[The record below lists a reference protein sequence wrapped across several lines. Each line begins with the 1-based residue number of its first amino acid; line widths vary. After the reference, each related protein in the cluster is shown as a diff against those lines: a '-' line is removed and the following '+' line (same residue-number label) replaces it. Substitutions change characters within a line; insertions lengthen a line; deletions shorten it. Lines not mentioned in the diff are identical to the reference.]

1 MNTDDRIN
9 DSGDRSNIEMGLNFF
24 NNLQYEMFAFA
35 FSLLF
40 AGELKDVG
48 DNVQK
53 DEPLILDFDL
63 LALSTDKTVQ
73 QLGKLSTILNTK
85 TTALANLNHSR
96 LKTRNE
102 VLRSPETRNLSNSYN
117 NTSLE
122 ENDYDKIFLRCV
134 GILIEYS
141 FGIVAILENF
151 VSKASQKEINFPN
164 KGADLTERIDALRPY
179 SDASML
185 ILLDM
190 AASLESTLSVI
201 LFEDASGRGLLKDK
215 SAIELIDLF
224 KGE

>member
-1 MNTDDRIN
+1 MDKDDRIN
-9 DSGDRSNIEMGLNFF
+9 DSEYRSNIEMGLSFF

-73 QLGKLSTILNTK
+73 QLGALSQTLNIK
-85 TTALANLNHSR
+85 TASLANLNQSN

-102 VLRSPETRNLSNSYN
+102 VLRNPEARNVVNNSA
-117 NTSLE
+117 LE
-122 ENDYDKIFLRCV
+122 ENDYDKIFLKCV

-151 VSKASQKEINFPN
+151 VSKASQEEIDFQN
-164 KGADLTERIDALRPY
+164 KGTDLTERIDALRPY
-179 SDASML
+179 SDANML

-190 AASLESTLSVI
+190 AASLESTLSII

>member
-73 QLGKLSTILNTK
+73 QLGKLSKILNTK
-85 TTALANLNHSR
+85 TTTLANLNHSN

-102 VLRSPETRNLSNSYN
+102 VLRSPETSNVSNSYN

-151 VSKASQKEINFPN
+151 VSKASQKEINFQN

>member
-1 MNTDDRIN
+1 MDKDDRIN
-9 DSGDRSNIEMGLNFF
+9 DSEYRSNIEMGLSFF

-73 QLGKLSTILNTK
+73 QLGALSQTLNIK
-85 TTALANLNHSR
+85 TASLANLNQSN

-102 VLRSPETRNLSNSYN
+102 VLRNPEARNVVNNSA
-117 NTSLE
+117 LE
-122 ENDYDKIFLRCV
+122 ENDYDKIFLKCV

-151 VSKASQKEINFPN
+151 VSKASEEEIDFQN
-164 KGADLTERIDALRPY
+164 KGTDLTERIDALRPY
-179 SDASML
+179 SDANML

-190 AASLESTLSVI
+190 AASLESTLSII

>member
-1 MNTDDRIN
+1 MDKDDRIN
-9 DSGDRSNIEMGLNFF
+9 DSEYRSNIEMGLSFF

-73 QLGKLSTILNTK
+73 QLGALSQTLNIK
-85 TTALANLNHSR
+85 TASLANLNQSN

-102 VLRSPETRNLSNSYN
+102 VLRNPETRNVVDNSA
-117 NTSLE
+117 LE
-122 ENDYDKIFLRCV
+122 ENDYDKIFLKCV

-151 VSKASQKEINFPN
+151 VSKASQEEIDFQN
-164 KGADLTERIDALRPY
+164 KGTDLTERIDALRPY
-179 SDASML
+179 SDANML

-190 AASLESTLSVI
+190 AASLESTLSII